1 MASCSNDPCLKTVV
15 TITGNDDAEL
25 TKREITNKVIPAQH
39 GIRIK
44 DTVKLRDGK
53 FLVNFKSPS
62 SKRKF
67 ENILA
72 QDGKFKYSDSGRLQ
86 PTVHMKGLSV
96 AYQEEMIPGLI
107 ALYNPEIAKF
117 LDESG
122 LEADKVI
129 EIKKKRQNPAKP
141 HLCNVIMKVKPEIR
155 NILINELNGRVN
167 IEYSYIHVED
177 MSPLRQCFHC
187 FGFKHI
193 AEYCPRKN
201 RQICLHCG
209 GEHLISECM
218 NREDAPTCLNCR
230 IEQLPSQR
238 NHMATSRDCPV
249 MLRIMKNSL
258 NQINY
263 A

>member
-1 MASCSNDPCLKTVV
+1 MESSNTVTPAASNQRPECGLPGRNDTGADVHY
-15 TITGNDDAEL
+15 IT
-25 TKREITNKVIPAQH
+25 R
-39 GIRIK
+39 
-44 DTVKLRDGK
+44 
-53 FLVNFKSPS
+53 KSQ
-62 SKRKF
+62 
-67 ENILA
+67 NL
-72 QDGKFKYSDSGRLQ
+72 
-86 PTVHMKGLSV
+86 
-96 AYQEEMIPGLI
+96 
-107 ALYNPEIAKF
+107 

-122 LEADKVI
+122 LE
-129 EIKKKRQNPAKP
+129 NPAKP

-249 MLRIMKNSL
+249 MLRIMKNMLIGGSTNSIIIYFL
-258 NQINY
+258 FIEQLSSIHHHIIDTDTTDY
-263 A
+263 